1 MTCNVYELYFK
12 EKFKEEGLKT
22 NLFGAV
28 EPYLNGFES
37 LETDEE
43 KLVVVIKGVV
53 EKIKNE
59 VKVVV

>member
-12 EKFKEEGLKT
+12 LKT

-28 EPYLNGFES
+28 VPYLQDIES

-43 KLVVVIKGVV
+43 KLVVIKGVV

-59 VKVVV
+59 GKVFV

>member
-43 KLVVVIKGVV
+43 KLVVIKGVV

-59 VKVVV
+59 GKVVV

>member
-12 EKFKEEGLKT
+12 EKFKEDGLKT

-28 EPYLNGFES
+28 EPYLKDIES

-43 KLVVVIKGVV
+43 KLVVIKGVV

-59 VKVVV
+59 GKVVV

>member
-12 EKFKEEGLKT
+12 EKFKEDGLKT

-43 KLVVVIKGVV
+43 KLVVIKGVV

-59 VKVVV
+59 GKVVL

>member
-12 EKFKEEGLKT
+12 EKIEEEGLKT

-28 EPYLNGFES
+28 VPYLKDIES
-37 LETDEE
+37 FETDEE
-43 KLVVVIKGVV
+43 KLVVIKGVV

-59 VKVVV
+59 GKVIV